1 MSQRLPHLDALRVLA
16 FSLLIPYHVGMYY
29 VTWDWHVK
37 SPAASSLLEPFMLMS
52 SPWRLGL
59 LFLIAGAACH
69 SLYQRSGSAGRF
81 IKERSSR
88 LLLPLLFG
96 MAVIVVPQ
104 AYFEVLTKA
113 PQLLPGDGGYL
124 DFWVAYL
131 QGGEYCRGQDCM
143 DVPTWNHLWFLPY
156 LWVYALLG
164 PLLARLHKRPA
175 LQLPAWAWLL
185 VPALP
190 LIVFRLVLMPFFP
203 SSHDLVGDFYNHAQ
217 YAYLFALGWV
227 SRMPLAEGFW
237 AAALQRRGSALLM
250 ALLAWG
256 VLIAYFMAYD
266 KATPPEALRQG
277 MRVLWALMSWWAIAA
292 ACGWAQRFFT
302 QDRPWLRW
310 ASGAVFCLYI
320 LHQSVIVV
328 LSQWLKPLALAWGLE
343 ALLLIALTAAICL
356 AAYALLRH
364 VPGLRLLFGISYSVH
379 ANKPCR
385 NQAPLSA

>member
-1 MSQRLPHLDALRVLA
+1 
-16 FSLLIPYHVGMYY
+16 
-29 VTWDWHVK
+29 
-37 SPAASSLLEPFMLMS
+37 
-52 SPWRLGL
+52 
-59 LFLIAGAACH
+59 
-69 SLYQRSGSAGRF
+69 
-81 IKERSSR
+81 
-88 LLLPLLFG
+88 
-96 MAVIVVPQ
+96 VIVVPQ

-124 DFWVAYL
+124 DFLAAYL
-131 QGGEYCRGQDCM
+131 RGGEYCRGNDCM

-175 LQLPAWAWLL
+175 LQLPTWAWLL
-185 VPALP
+185 APALP

-217 YAYLFALGWV
+217 YAYLFALGWA
-227 SRMPLAEGFW
+227 SRMPLAQGFW
-237 AAALQRRGSALLM
+237 AAALQLRSSALLL
-250 ALLAWG
+250 ALLAWAL
-256 VLIAYFMAYD
+256 LIVYFKAYD
-266 KATPPEALRQG
+266 GAPPPEALRQC
-277 MRVLWALMSWWAIAA
+277 MRMLWALMSWWAIAA

-302 QDRPWLRW
+302 QDKPWLRW

-328 LSQWLKPLALAWGLE
+328 LSQWLKPLGLAWGLE

-356 AAYALLRH
+356 VAYALLRH
-364 VPGLRLLFGISYSVH
+364 VPGLRLLFGISSSAH